1 MFGVVR
7 RHSGKTRVLLYLITA
22 ALVVSV
28 AYSLERQ
35 ASSSTDG
42 KVIEAGLIESGNKP
56 ALYFD
61 LRNTGKDNANYTYTV
76 TYNTTNT
83 ETEIDRSSLTVPPGQ
98 TFSYSISL
106 TRPSHGAVFVNLKI
120 YRDDKDALLLHSQT
134 WIIKAESP

>member
-1 MFGVVR
+1 MV
-7 RHSGKTRVLLYLITA
+7 
-22 ALVVSV
+22 ALVISV

-35 ASSSTDG
+35 ASASTDD

-61 LRNTGKDNANYTYTV
+61 LRNTEKDYANYTYIV

-83 ETEIDRSSLTVPPGQ
+83 EMKIDNSSITVPPGQ

-106 TRPSHGAVFVNLKI
+106 TRPSRGATFLNLKI
-120 YRDDKDALLLHSQT
+120 HRDDKDALLLHNQT
-134 WIIKAESP
+134 WVIKAEGP